1 MLSPPGARRVRPNM
15 AHYGVAADATA
26 GMLGWDWV
34 ETQMQ
39 AARNYWVC
47 SVRADGRPHAAPV
60 WGAWYNRALY
70 FGTDENSVKAANI
83 ARDPRVVIHLD
94 SGDDVVIFEGE
105 LTTAKLSAESAATL
119 DALYTDKYGLSP
131 ELETSDSLVFQ
142 LLPRKVFAWQEKD
155 FPSTATCWLFD

>member
-1 MLSPPGARRVRPNM
+1 MISPEGARRVRPDM
-15 AHYGVAADATA
+15 PHYGVAPDVTA

-34 ETQMQ
+34 ETQMR

-47 SVRADGRPHAAPV
+47 SARADGRPHAAPV
-60 WGAWYNRALY
+60 WGAWYGGALI

-83 ARDPRVVIHLD
+83 GRDPRVVVHLD

-105 LTTAKLSAESAATL
+105 LAEAKLSAEAMAAL
-119 DALYTDKYGLSP
+119 DAIYTDKYGFSP
-131 ELETSDSLVFQ
+131 ELETSDSLVYQ
-142 LLPRKVFAWQEKD
+142 LHPRKVFAWQEKD